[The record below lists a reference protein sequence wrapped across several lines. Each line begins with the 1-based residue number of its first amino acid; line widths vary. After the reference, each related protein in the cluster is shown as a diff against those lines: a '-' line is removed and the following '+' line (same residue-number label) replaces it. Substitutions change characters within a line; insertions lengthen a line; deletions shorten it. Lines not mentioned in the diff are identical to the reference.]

1 MWTDADRLNRQKE
14 WHWAYLTI
22 IWIVDVI
29 INDLWNY
36 AYKLFVEGST
46 NSIFSPLFKV
56 DATFVNRVD
65 IMFFFSDMY
74 FDSLETM

>member
-1 MWTDADRLNRQKE
+1 MQS
-14 WHWAYLTI
+14 
-22 IWIVDVI
+22 
-29 INDLWNY
+29 Y

-46 NSIFSPLFKV
+46 NSNFSPLFKV

>member
-1 MWTDADRLNRQKE
+1 MIFETI
-14 WHWAYLTI
+14 LTHAKLCI
-22 IWIVDVI
+22 QIVRWRI
-29 INDLWNY
+29 HEFNFLP
-36 AYKLFVEGST
+36 A
-46 NSIFSPLFKV
+46 FKV

>member
-1 MWTDADRLNRQKE
+1 MIFE
-14 WHWAYLTI
+14 TI
-22 IWIVDVI
+22 LIHANLCIQIVRWRI
-29 INDLWNY
+29 HEFNFLP
-36 AYKLFVEGST
+36 A
-46 NSIFSPLFKV
+46 FKV